1 MVPSVI
7 IVMGVSGSG
16 KTTVASGLAQRLQW
30 RFVEGDSFHPAANVA
45 RMRDGI
51 ALTDDD
57 RWPWLDAIALWID
70 SARASGERCIVTC
83 SALKRAYRERL
94 VAGHDD
100 ARFVYLKGEPRLVTQ
115 RMAVR
120 TGHYMPLSLLRSQF
134 DTLEEPG
141 PEENPLVVPIEAP
154 PEEIVAS
161 IVANLRL
168 DKGLVRPPQ

>member
-1 MVPSVI
+1 MAPSVI

-30 RFVEGDSFHPAANVA
+30 RFVEGDSLHSAANVE
-45 RMRDGI
+45 RMREGI
-51 ALTDDD
+51 PLTDED
-57 RWPWLDAIALWID
+57 RWPWLESIAAWID
-70 SARASGERCIVTC
+70 AARASGEPCIVTC

-94 VAGHDD
+94 VAGRDD
-100 ARFVYLKGEPRLVTQ
+100 ARFVYLKAEPRLVTQ

-141 PEENPLVVPIEAP
+141 SEEDPLVVSIEAS
-154 PEEIVAS
+154 PEEIVSS
-161 IVANLRL
+161 IIVNLRL
-168 DKGLVRPPQ
+168 DKGLVHPPQ

>member
-16 KTTVASGLAQRLQW
+16 KTTVASLLAQVLHW

-45 RMRDGI
+45 RMREGMPLADE
-51 ALTDDD
+51 D
-57 RWPWLDAIALWID
+57 RWPWLDGIAAWID
-70 SARASGERCIVTC
+70 SARASGERCVVTC

-94 VAGHDD
+94 VSGHDD
-100 ARFVYLKGEPRLVTQ
+100 ARIVYLKGARRLVTQ
-115 RMAVR
+115 RMAAR
-120 TGHYMPLSLLRSQF
+120 TGHYMPLSLLQSQF

-141 PEENPLVVPIEAP
+141 SEENPLVVPIEAS
-154 PEEIVAS
+154 PEAIVDS

-168 DKGLVRPPQ
+168 DTGLVHNPQ

>member
-16 KTTVASGLAQRLQW
+16 KTTVASLLAQRLRW
-30 RFVEGDSFHPAANVA
+30 RFVEGDSFHSAANVA
-45 RMRDGI
+45 RMGDGI
-51 ALTDDD
+51 PLTDED
-57 RWPWLDAIALWID
+57 RWPWLDSIAAWID
-70 SARASGERCIVTC
+70 AARAAGERCIVTC

-94 VAGHDD
+94 VAGRDG
-100 ARFVYLKGEPRLVTQ
+100 ARFVYLKGEQRLVTQ
-115 RMAVR
+115 RMAAR

-141 PEENPLVVPIEAP
+141 SEESALVVPIEAS

-161 IVANLRL
+161 IIANLRL
-168 DKGLVRPPQ
+168 DESLVHPPQ

>member
-45 RMRDGI
+45 RMSEGI
-51 ALTDDD
+51 ALTDED
-57 RWPWLDAIALWID
+57 RWPWLDGIVAWID
-70 SARASGERCIVTC
+70 SARASGEPCVVPC

-100 ARFVYLKGEPRLVTQ
+100 ARFVYLKGEQRLVTQ
-115 RMAVR
+115 RMAAR
-120 TGHYMPLSLLRSQF
+120 TGHYMPL
-134 DTLEEPG
+134 
-141 PEENPLVVPIEAP
+141 
-154 PEEIVAS
+154 
-161 IVANLRL
+161 
-168 DKGLVRPPQ
+168 

>member
-1 MVPSVI
+1 MAPSVI

-16 KTTVASGLAQRLQW
+16 KTTVASPLAQRLHW
-30 RFVEGDSFHPAANVA
+30 RFVEGDSLHSAANVA
-45 RMRDGI
+45 RMREGI
-51 ALTDDD
+51 PLTDED

-70 SARASGERCIVTC
+70 AARAAGVPCIVTC

-100 ARFVYLKGEPRLVTQ
+100 ARFVYLKGTPRLVTQ
-115 RMAVR
+115 RMAAR

-141 PEENPLVVPIEAP
+141 SDENPLVVPIEAS

-161 IVANLRL
+161 IIANLRL
-168 DKGLVRPPQ
+168 DKGLVHPPQ